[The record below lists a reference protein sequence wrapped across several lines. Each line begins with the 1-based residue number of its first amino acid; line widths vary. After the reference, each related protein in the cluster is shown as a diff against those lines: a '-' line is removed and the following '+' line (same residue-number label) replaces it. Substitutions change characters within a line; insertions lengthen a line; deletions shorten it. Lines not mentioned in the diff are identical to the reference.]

1 MGKDSHMT
9 KSKMNEKNS
18 ALYNWLFHYN
28 PYDECWH
35 AFVRED
41 YIGYFGSVKPLFPDF
56 KSPKISVLTEIILK
70 CEGDPKQ
77 VAQYIEEI

>member
-1 MGKDSHMT
+1 MT
-9 KSKMNEKNS
+9 KSNMEDKKS

-41 YIGYFGSVKPLFPDF
+41 YIGYFGSVKALNPDF
-56 KSPKISVLTEIILK
+56 KSPKISVLTEIIVK
-70 CEGDPKQ
+70 CEGDPKR
-77 VAQYIEEI
+77 VAEYIQEL